1 MLPRLT
7 QVAAKDNYLLNLLF
21 NNGEKENSRYK
32 TRIGRIYDPF
42 GLI

>member
-21 NNGEKENSRYK
+21 NNGEKREFSV
-32 TRIGRIYDPF
+32 
-42 GLI
+42 